1 MIWLDLLV
9 AIEVGFGFSIAFWPV
24 ST

>member
-24 ST
+24 PT